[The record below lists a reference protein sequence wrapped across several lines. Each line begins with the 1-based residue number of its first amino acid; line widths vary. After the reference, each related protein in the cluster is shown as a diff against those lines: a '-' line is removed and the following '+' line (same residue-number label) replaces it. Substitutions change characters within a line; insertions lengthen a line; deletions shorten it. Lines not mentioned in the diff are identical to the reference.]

1 MTGARRDLPKK
12 DDRPGILVAHE
23 MPDHPKIAPLSD
35 AAFRLL
41 IRAWAYCS
49 RLETNGRIPDAV
61 WRTMGTP
68 KARNEL
74 TAPPIVQPDASPL
87 IIQRN
92 AYVECHDYLS
102 HQRSSGEIEAVRGSR
117 SEAGEKGAHMRWHV
131 GRRVFVETCSL
142 CQAEAEERAHG

>member
-1 MTGARRDLPKK
+1 MSGARRDLPKK

-41 IRAWAYCS
+41 VTAWAYCS

-61 WRTMGTP
+61 WRKMGTP
-68 KARNEL
+68 RARAEL
-74 TAPPIVQPDASPL
+74 TTPPVCVPDSEPL
-87 IIQRN
+87 ILQRST
-92 AYVECHDYLS
+92 YVECRDYLA

-117 SEAGEKGAHMRWHV
+117 SESGEKGAHMRWHV
-131 GRRVFVETCSL
+131 GRRLYVDTCPL